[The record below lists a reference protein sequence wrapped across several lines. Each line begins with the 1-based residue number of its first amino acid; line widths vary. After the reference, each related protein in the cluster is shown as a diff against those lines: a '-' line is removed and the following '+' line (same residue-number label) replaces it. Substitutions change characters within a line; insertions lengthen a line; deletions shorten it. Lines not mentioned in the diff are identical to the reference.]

1 MNLKKLTSYLIAAVL
16 LSSVIV
22 SCTQKAPQE
31 TAESGVEYYRFIQFS
46 ETPFDTEKGTHQLTE
61 KEAQT
66 INNYKFTSD
75 KEGRLSSVEYCRGDE
90 ILSYGSMRG
99 AAKMEYTY
107 EGNKQIKHFYNKEG
121 EQIESGGVFS
131 AVYTSDDK
139 GFRTSLEFLDKEG
152 NQVENRNKINRYTW
166 TRLENGYIK
175 ELRYNLANEE
185 TIMNPF
191 CPFFELR
198 FEYDSKGYVT
208 KMMNYEADTLYNCT
222 AENCGDIGVS
232 YFEFVNNDMGDLLS
246 FSVHNTVG
254 QLSNLYWGWAK
265 RQNKVDANGYT
276 IETAMFDQDDE
287 YLSGKSV
294 PVTQNSYDVHGA
306 LIETRSLDK
315 DRNLINNPNN
325 GVAITEFKYDEKGN
339 RTETLKFDKEKVAVA
354 ND

>member
-1 MNLKKLTSYLIAAVL
+1 
-16 LSSVIV
+16 
-22 SCTQKAPQE
+22 
-31 TAESGVEYYRFIQFS
+31 
-46 ETPFDTEKGTHQLTE
+46 
-61 KEAQT
+61 
-66 INNYKFTSD
+66 
-75 KEGRLSSVEYCRGDE
+75 
-90 ILSYGSMRG
+90 
-99 AAKMEYTY
+99 MEYSY
-107 EGNKQIKHFYNKEG
+107 EDSKQTKHFYNKEG

-131 AVYTSDDK
+131 AVFTLDDK

-152 NQVENRNKINRYTW
+152 NPVENRNNINRYTW
-166 TRLENGYIK
+166 TKLENGLIK

-191 CPFFELR
+191 CPFYELR
-198 FEYDSKGYVT
+198 FEYDTKGYVT

-232 YFEFVNNDMGDLLS
+232 YFEFVNNDKGDLLN

-265 RQNKVDANGYT
+265 RQNKVDDNGYT

-287 YLSGKSV
+287 YLSGKNV
-294 PVTQNSYDVHGA
+294 PVTKNSYDEHGA